1 MESRLEA
8 LQATVILLPDENRE
22 VLQSLLYFLADISKD
37 ASEHQMTASNLAVC
51 FAPSLFSLN
60 GAKSLTGSPSPRR
73 PRKNLGVPDARE
85 LLEQKAAHEC
95 LTTMITDSKQLFTVG
110 SPSIYIRYIIL

>member
-1 MESRLEA
+1 MPTESRLEA

-51 FAPSLFSLN
+51 FAPSLFSLS
-60 GAKSLTGSPSPRR
+60 GSKSATGSPSPRR
-73 PRKNLGVPDARE
+73 PRKNIGVPDARE

-95 LTTMITDSKQLFTVG
+95 LTTMINECKQLFTVRVFPG
-110 SPSIYIRYIIL
+110 KI

>member
-1 MESRLEA
+1 M
-8 LQATVILLPDENRE
+8 ILLPDENRE
-22 VLQSLLYFLADISKD
+22 VLQSLLYFLADISQN

-60 GAKSLTGSPSPRR
+60 GTKSATGSPSPRR
-73 PRKNLGVPDARE
+73 PRKNIGVPDARE

-95 LTTMITDSKQLFTVG
+95 LTTMINECKQLFTVM
-110 SPSIYIRYIIL
+110 ILK